1 MPDPEPLPQP
11 EPMPDPDPDL
21 DPDPDVGGTMPPPPR
36 RATGTDWARVIAQAM
51 NRWRWS
57 ESESQKRDKS
67 YWEQGSEYA
76 PSLGSPPG
84 AKDTH
89 LALIKA
95 SAAYARGA
103 TGMGETVMVVDRGIY
118 EQHAEF
124 GGGKVELATP
134 RDRPGV
140 DDNGD
145 HGTAV
150 TGVLAARRDGT
161 GMHGVAFDAGIKLLH
176 VNLQNDLHWAAAAEP
191 DNFSTTY
198 RDGPVSRSFDRYLSQ
213 ATGDV
218 SIINM
223 SFGGFGPSIH
233 ELDESDLRAHAAG
246 LVRALAQAGTPVA
259 DRKIMVW
266 SAGNILAS
274 HSATHRNSPG
284 WLSALGVHFPEL
296 RAHTL
301 TVVAV
306 GRDGEIFENSHRCG
320 IAWEICIAAPGADIY
335 APLSPLGARTNRYGA
350 TAGTSFAAPVVAG
363 ALALVRQYFRGQV
376 GNTELVTRIMATANK
391 TGRYSDRTIYGQG
404 LLDLDAATS
413 PVGSTAMFTGT
424 DFGATRYASE
434 SSTLALSP
442 SFGSSSARLRRQEIA
457 MFDELKAPFFLPM
470 ETFLLTSPSAK
481 PLAGTLARMRE
492 PVRRR
497 ALPGGGTLGFSYD
510 TSREMLE
517 KGAAGISMLSL
528 MQPVANGRMMF
539 LGYRAPH
546 DRYFGL
552 HRAGVV
558 ADDWLAMGTGLSA
571 PYPALAQDGMLLGGE
586 RRLGLGTLRAAV
598 FGGTAQ
604 WNDRRDPDP
613 GRAYGVRGEYQWS
626 PDLARYGASV
636 QFGWLH
642 EEERMLGARANGAFG
657 TVRGHTWFGGAT
669 GHWSLGPRWTGFAAA
684 HLGLSDPRLGNDRR
698 MLRAVTPVWSSSFG
712 AGALGK
718 ALWTPRDRLSIQISQ
733 PHRVESGKARLRW
746 AAGRTRYG
754 DLLLKEASI
763 PLAPDVRQI
772 DVELKYDRPFGE
784 GELWL
789 AGAVSRNPGHIQDA
803 STAYAAFV
811 RYFLR
816 F

>member
-1 MPDPEPLPQP
+1 
-11 EPMPDPDPDL
+11 
-21 DPDPDVGGTMPPPPR
+21 
-36 RATGTDWARVIAQAM
+36 
-51 NRWRWS
+51 
-57 ESESQKRDKS
+57 
-67 YWEQGSEYA
+67 
-76 PSLGSPPG
+76 
-84 AKDTH
+84 
-89 LALIKA
+89 
-95 SAAYARGA
+95 
-103 TGMGETVMVVDRGIY
+103 
-118 EQHAEF
+118 
-124 GGGKVELATP
+124 
-134 RDRPGV
+134 
-140 DDNGD
+140 
-145 HGTAV
+145 
-150 TGVLAARRDGT
+150 
-161 GMHGVAFDAGIKLLH
+161 
-176 VNLQNDLHWAAAAEP
+176 
-191 DNFSTTY
+191 
-198 RDGPVSRSFDRYLSQ
+198 
-213 ATGDV
+213 
-218 SIINM
+218 
-223 SFGGFGPSIH
+223 
-233 ELDESDLRAHAAG
+233 
-246 LVRALAQAGTPVA
+246 
-259 DRKIMVW
+259 
-266 SAGNILAS
+266 
-274 HSATHRNSPG
+274 
-284 WLSALGVHFPEL
+284 
-296 RAHTL
+296 
-301 TVVAV
+301 
-306 GRDGEIFENSHRCG
+306 
-320 IAWEICIAAPGADIY
+320 
-335 APLSPLGARTNRYGA
+335 
-350 TAGTSFAAPVVAG
+350 
-363 ALALVRQYFRGQV
+363 
-376 GNTELVTRIMATANK
+376 
-391 TGRYSDRTIYGQG
+391 
-404 LLDLDAATS
+404 
-413 PVGSTAMFTGT
+413 
-424 DFGATRYASE
+424 
-434 SSTLALSP
+434 
-442 SFGSSSARLRRQEIA
+442 
-457 MFDELKAPFFLPM
+457 
-470 ETFLLTSPSAK
+470 
-481 PLAGTLARMRE
+481 
-492 PVRRR
+492 
-497 ALPGGGTLGFSYD
+497 
-510 TSREMLE
+510 
-517 KGAAGISMLSL
+517 MLSL

-558 ADDWLAMGTGLSA
+558 ADDWLAMGAGLSA

-718 ALWTPRDRLSIQISQ
+718 ALWTPHDRLSIQISQ